1 MIANTEKSKQII
13 ALGMEFFLKKVQP
26 VHSPGK
32 YKSI

>member
-13 ALGMEFFLKKVQP
+13 DLGMEFKEVQP

-32 YKSI
+32 Y